1 MICDKLLVVT
11 FWNLGS
17 CNIAQPGVARPAQ
30 RSRGDNLHSDAIGVT
45 YSPPESPLSGLTA
58 VALRELLYLLLQAM
72 LCDEFHCDSFAARL
86 ATRRYARQRWRS
98 KSSEG
103 RMIEAFSRKWTTNP
117 SERMRRI
124 SMGVRRSQDPASKSL
139 KLASRVANLAATRL
153 WFFFLLLTFVACDQ
167 SPKSAEAEQSAPAPV
182 EAPAPSAP
190 EPAPEAFS
198 PEKRLGAGKIS
209 DWRVADKDVR
219 IRAAN
224 EFNLIF
230 ERTSPPDHELSRVER
245 AVKAIALD
253 RCLMETTKEPAM
265 QEQSVASTAALCLVM
280 MDAR

>member
-1 MICDKLLVVT
+1 MSK
-11 FWNLGS
+11 GS
-17 CNIAQPGVARPAQ
+17 GVRLNDD
-30 RSRGDNLHSDAIGVT
+30 SRMEVLHDTKVLFC
-45 YSPPESPLSGLTA
+45 E
-58 VALRELLYLLLQAM
+58 R
-72 LCDEFHCDSFAARL
+72 RL
-86 ATRRYARQRWRS
+86 PSRQRTV
-98 KSSEG
+98 
-103 RMIEAFSRKWTTNP
+103 SRK
-117 SERMRRI
+117 
-124 SMGVRRSQDPASKSL
+124 
-139 KLASRVANLAATRL
+139 AAKWQAWPFGL
-153 WFFFLLLTFVACDQ
+153 SFLLMLTTLGCEQ
-167 SPKSAEAEQSAPAPV
+167 SAKSAEAEQAAPAPV

-190 EPAPEAFS
+190 EPAPEPFS